1 MTKDGRYR
9 DWVGLPPDLTW
20 SILSRL
26 STAEILEKTQGVC
39 KSWHRVC
46 KEPSMWRK
54 INMHKNND
62 LGFMG
67 FLTRSRH
74 VAMCRHAVD
83 RSHGGLVEID
93 IWRFCTDSLLNHIA
107 DSASNLRIL
116 RIAMCREIRD
126 GLLQAAGKLQFLE
139 ELDIS
144 YCSFEAE
151 TLRAVGKSCP
161 HLKTLKLNYPVVGYT
176 DDDENEIAIAIGE
189 SMPKLRHLHL
199 SGNKNM
205 SNTGLKAILDGC
217 LHLEH
222 LDVRECWSLDLVG
235 DLEKLCSERIR
246 VLRRPR

>member
-9 DWVGLPPDLTW
+9 DWAGLPPDLTW

-26 STAEILEKTQGVC
+26 STAEILEKAQGVC

-67 FLTRSRH
+67 FLT
-74 VAMCRHAVD
+74 
-83 RSHGGLVEID
+83 
-93 IWRFCTDSLLNHIA
+93 
-107 DSASNLRIL
+107 SASNLRIL

-126 GLLQAAGKLQFLE
+126 GLLQAAGKLPFLE

-161 HLKTLKLNYPVVGYT
+161 HLKTLKLNYHVVGYT

-199 SGNKNM
+199 SGNKNL
-205 SNTGLKAILDGC
+205 SNTCLKAILDGC

-222 LDVRECWSLDLVG
+222 LDILALRFWNKFG
-235 DLEKLCSERIR
+235 KLLMIAYVYGISMYC
-246 VLRRPR
+246 